1 MNIEPQLFF
10 NYKFSKKKLEFFV
23 VSLFWGIF
31 LSYLIFCDFSVFNYT
46 PKSLII
52 SQATQ
57 DNVDVSSRVSIYYK
71 LLLFASTCIFLF
83 YFAILKID
91 NKLVLS
97 RNSFQ
102 ATLVISSIGLLLIFS
117 DLIGLENSKSILFV
131 AFLNSISIVLLLV
144 GKKYQKLRYVYNTT
158 FFSSIVICSFL
169 ISLALLFLFNSTTN
183 LLGIFQ
189 AVFYCSLLFILLL
202 ATVCKSFLGI
212 NFRKIFALNIV
223 LAFIPLL
230 IFFCVEFQFF
240 YFLKFKDFI
249 RYKYL
254 FLGLLLL
261 LSILY
266 FIYQKRRNNLKS
278 SQYFLNKYL
287 AALSL
292 LGFLLLTVY
301 KPFIDF
307 SNDVFELA
315 NPANAAL
322 RIYKFHEI
330 PLIDFMSSH
339 MISEQFFSWIY
350 FFIFGYSSTL
360 EFTSYFFLA
369 DILFYFL
376 AFWFL
381 KNVFKN
387 SVLAFLFLVFFP
399 LVGML
404 FSDSIFF
411 SIIACAALYKLTTH
425 QTILSYFVSFSS
437 ILLLIIW
444 RLDTGIATLFTSL
457 FFLPILFYSNKTVVN
472 YKNLLKGLIGF
483 LFLLLFLILA
493 ATALRDINYIKDNFF
508 SALHYIKENQAHG
521 YSKIANNFDT
531 GFYFYH
537 FFIPFIC
544 LCCIVFC
551 TMALRINKQS
561 LSQERQFI
569 ITTAIFLFL
578 ICLSNFQRGLVRHS
592 FFEGSEH
599 FLVSTFFVALSLFF
613 ISLFNTE
620 RPAVKFI
627 LLSYIS
633 FVLLLSLKYFGID
646 KSRTLSENLLTAS
659 TLKNIDLNF
668 DAANYKGRII
678 AEVNSFTNIKKLLDT
693 KFKSNQTFLD
703 FSNTPMLYFFT
714 ERKVPGYFCQPLQN
728 SIDDYLQLQL
738 LKKVNTQNT
747 PLVVYSNYPKN
758 WFDETDGVPNSM
770 RQYLVAEYI
779 YKNYKPFSVVDNKC
793 IWIDKKLNL
802 KNLDLISDTVS
813 NQIETHYYKKAAKL
827 IYDYFNTV
835 SFKGLELIGTS
846 QSNYNKEFN
855 FSYFYLPKNINYSK
869 GAFAKVFVASNVETK
884 NIKLILKKDYSFAS
898 ETVFEANNN
907 SKCYMVRLSN
917 HYLWHTKKP
926 DHIVVECEKGA
937 LIEKIEF
944 YYDNRF

>member
-1 MNIEPQLFF
+1 MNIASQLFF
-10 NYKFSKKKLEFFV
+10 NYKFSKKKIEIFII
-23 VSLFWGIF
+23 SLFWGIF
-31 LSYLIFCDFSVFNYT
+31 LSHLIFSDFSAFDYT
-46 PKSLII
+46 PNSLII

-57 DNVDVSSRVSIYYK
+57 DNVDVSGRVSFYYK
-71 LLLFASTCIFLF
+71 ILLFASTSIFLF
-83 YFAILKID
+83 YFAIV
-91 NKLVLS
+91 KLNDKLILS
-97 RNSFQ
+97 RNSLQVTF
-102 ATLVISSIGLLLIFS
+102 VISSIGLLLIFS

-131 AFLNSISIVLLLV
+131 AFLNSISIVLLLL
-144 GKKYQKLRYVYNTT
+144 GKKYQKLRYLYNST
-158 FFSSIVICSFL
+158 FFSTVAICSFL
-169 ISLALLFLFNSTTN
+169 LSLGILFLANSNTKLLSQFQVVFYSSLFLF
-183 LLGIFQ
+183 L
-189 AVFYCSLLFILLL
+189 VL
-202 ATVCKSFLGI
+202 ATVCKSVLGI
-212 NFRKIFALNIV
+212 NFRKIFSLNIV

-230 IFFCVEFQFF
+230 IFFSVEFQFL
-240 YFLKFKDFI
+240 YFLKFKDFT

-254 FLGLLLL
+254 FLSLLLL
-261 LSILY
+261 LSFICI
-266 FIYQKRRNNLKS
+266 IYQKRRNKLKS
-278 SQYFLNKYL
+278 SQYLLNKYL
-287 AALSL
+287 APLSL

-301 KPFIDF
+301 KPFIGF

-322 RIYKFHEI
+322 RTFKFGEF

-350 FFIFGYSSTL
+350 FLLFGYSSTL

-387 SVLAFLFLVFFP
+387 SVLAFLFLAFFP

-411 SIIACAALYKLTTH
+411 SIIAFAALYKLTTY
-425 QTILSYFVSFSS
+425 QTVLSYFVSFSV
-437 ILLLIIW
+437 IFLLLIW
-444 RLDTGIATLFTSL
+444 RLDTGIATLFTTL
-457 FFLPILFYSNKTVVN
+457 FFLPILFYSNKTIVN
-472 YKNLLKGLIGF
+472 YKNLLRGLIGF
-483 LFLLLFLILA
+483 VILILFLILA
-493 ATALRDINYIKDNFF
+493 ATAIRDINFIKDNFF
-508 SALHYIKENQAHG
+508 SALHYIRENQAHG

-531 GFYFYH
+531 RFYFYH
-537 FFIPFIC
+537 FFLPFIC

-551 TMALRINKQS
+551 TMILRLNKQS

-569 ITTAIFLFL
+569 LTASIFLFL

-599 FLVSTFFVALSLFF
+599 FLVSTFFIALSLFF

-620 RPAVKFI
+620 RPSIKFI
-627 LLSYIS
+627 LLSFLS
-633 FVLLLSLKYFGID
+633 FILLISLKYFGID
-646 KSRTLSENLLTAS
+646 KSTTLSENLLTAS

-668 DAANYKGRII
+668 DSANYKGRII
-678 AEVNSFTNIKKLLDT
+678 SEGNSFTKFKILLDT
-693 KFKSNQTFLD
+693 KFNNNQSFLD

-747 PLVVYSNYPKN
+747 PIVVYSNYPKN

-770 RQYLVAEYI
+770 RQYLIAEYI
-779 YKNYKPFSVVDNKC
+779 YKNYKPFSIIDNKC

-802 KNLDLISDTVS
+802 NNLDFPCDTVS
-813 NQIETHYYKKAAKL
+813 NKTQTHHYKQTAKL
-827 IYDYFNTV
+827 INDYFNNID
-835 SFKGLELIGTS
+835 FKGLKLIGS
-846 QSNYNKEFN
+846 SGSNYNKEFN
-855 FSYFYLPKNINYSK
+855 FSYFYLPKNIDYSK
-869 GAFAKVFVASNVETK
+869 GVFAKVFVTCNDGKKNV
-884 NIKLILKKDYSFAS
+884 KLILKKDYSFVS
-898 ETVFEANNN
+898 ETDFETDKK
-907 SKCYMVRLSN
+907 SKYYMVRLSN
-917 HYLWHTKKP
+917 HYLWHAKKP
-926 DHIVVECEKGA
+926 DHIVVESEKGA
-937 LIEKIEF
+937 MIEKIEF